1 MGVNCKDYSN
11 YVQHLIRCGKYYVRY
26 DWLLSMR
33 LSEFI
38 HMDDVTEIVV
48 QRRQAF
54 KKTIT
59 VLLK

>member
-1 MGVNCKDYSN
+1 
-11 YVQHLIRCGKYYVRY
+11 
-26 DWLLSMR
+26 MR

-48 QRRQAF
+48 QRRQTF

>member
-1 MGVNCKDYSN
+1 
-11 YVQHLIRCGKYYVRY
+11 
-26 DWLLSMR
+26 MR

-59 VLLK
+59 VLLNNYA